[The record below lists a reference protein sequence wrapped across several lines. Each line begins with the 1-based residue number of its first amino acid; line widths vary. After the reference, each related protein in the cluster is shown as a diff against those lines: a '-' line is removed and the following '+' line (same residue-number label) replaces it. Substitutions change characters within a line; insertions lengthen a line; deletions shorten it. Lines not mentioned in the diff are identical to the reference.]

1 MHPEDPPEEGSIH
14 SSVAVACRQCWVLER
29 GHYKQALL
37 CCLPAWL
44 THSGVSSSAR
54 QATPVVCRSSL
65 MLWEVGYRQMQG
77 PANARGI
84 LPQDDGASLHIS
96 LLVNAIEWQTLPE

>member
-1 MHPEDPPEEGSIH
+1 
-14 SSVAVACRQCWVLER
+14 
-29 GHYKQALL
+29 
-37 CCLPAWL
+37 
-44 THSGVSSSAR
+44 
-54 QATPVVCRSSL
+54 